1 MRYLSAQD
9 ILILHALLVDETGGS
24 HGIRDIGLLQS
35 IERKP
40 KSSFVEKELYPGVFL
55 KAAILLEAIANYHIF
70 VDGNKRTAFVAA
82 AHFLAVNG
90 YEIMATNKDVEKT
103 ILSVA
108 EKRLSVEKLSFWLK
122 RTAKKRTR
130 VFLFFLVT

>member
-9 ILILHALLVDETGGS
+9 ILILHALLVDETVGS

-35 IERKP
+35 IEHKP
-40 KSSFVEKELYPGVFL
+40 KSSFGEKELYPGVFL

-122 RTAKKRTR
+122 KNSKKKN
-130 VFLFFLVT
+130 

>member
-35 IERKP
+35 IEHKL

-108 EKRLSVEKLSFWLK
+108 EKD
-122 RTAKKRTR
+122 
-130 VFLFFLVT
+130 

>member
-35 IERKP
+35 IEHKP
-40 KSSFVEKELYPGVFL
+40 KSSFVEKEPYPGVFL

-122 RTAKKRTR
+122 KNSKKKN
-130 VFLFFLVT
+130 

>member
-122 RTAKKRTR
+122 KNSKKKN
-130 VFLFFLVT
+130 

>member
-35 IERKP
+35 IEHKP

-122 RTAKKRTR
+122 KNSKKKN
-130 VFLFFLVT
+130 

>member
-35 IERKP
+35 IEHKP
-40 KSSFVEKELYPGVFL
+40 KSSFVEKELCPGVFL

-122 RTAKKRTR
+122 KNSKKKN
-130 VFLFFLVT
+130 